1 MQEDN
6 RSTQLDGPRP
16 EEVWRELEQEQGKT
30 MQDQMTTDELCARA
44 RSRERENVRARWA
57 SAAAL
62 IVFGVAFSYNV
73 LSGTKPWVRLGQAWI
88 LGAMCL
94 FAWNTV
100 RKGARRI
107 TTNESCSNFLRGEFE
122 EERRR
127 LLERRRALVLVIV
140 PGFLAS
146 WWGGGPALKAKAWG
160 LDQSDWLFQ
169 LSAGPWPFLIVG
181 LSLTLVWFAFGRAAK
196 KAKREIE
203 DIRRYI
209 NA

>member
-1 MQEDN
+1 MQEDKG
-6 RSTQLDGPRP
+6 STHPDGPGP
-16 EEVWRELEQEQGKT
+16 EEIWQELEQDEGKALL
-30 MQDQMTTDELCARA
+30 DQMTTDELCARA
-44 RSRERENVRARWA
+44 RSRERENERARWA

-73 LSGTKPWVRLGQAWI
+73 LSGTQPWVRLGQAWI

-100 RKGARRI
+100 RQSARRI
-107 TTNESCSNFLRGEFE
+107 TTNESCSNFLQREFE

-127 LLERRRALVLVIV
+127 LLERRRALVLVLV

-169 LSAGPWPFLIVG
+169 LSTGPWPFLIVG
-181 LSLTLVWFAFGRAAK
+181 AALTLAWFAFGRSAD